1 MIFTTVCFFTFCYI
15 QEGRRIF
22 YGSKKRYTGI
32 LHLKPDFQ
40 IMRIRF
46 ELNFPDGVT
55 ERYHGGKLSGNV
67 PKRCRN
73 VSRGSGVLFSCKN
86 DRYRQSGR
94 VDLGKFGEKFPKS
107 DRREVVLGVPRPRKS
122 DLSEKTPELAFL
134 CPVLTILKF

>member
-1 MIFTTVCFFTFCYI
+1 M
-15 QEGRRIF
+15 ER
-22 YGSKKRYTGI
+22 SA
-32 LHLKPDFQ
+32 LKPDCQ

-86 DRYRQSGR
+86 DRNRQSGR
-94 VDLGKFGEKFPKS
+94 VDLGKFGDFFQNLTAERWFWGSPA
-107 DRREVVLGVPRPRKS
+107 
-122 DLSEKTPELAFL
+122 PENR
-134 CPVLTILKF
+134 I